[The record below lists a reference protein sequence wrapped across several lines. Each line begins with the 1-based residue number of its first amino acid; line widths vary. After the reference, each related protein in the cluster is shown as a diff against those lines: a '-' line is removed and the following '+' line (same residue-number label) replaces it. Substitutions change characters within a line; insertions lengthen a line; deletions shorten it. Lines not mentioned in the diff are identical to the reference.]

1 MFNNKIRKIDIST
14 REVSTFAGSGS
25 YSKLDGIGMNASF
38 QNPTAI
44 TSNGNHL
51 FVIETG
57 SKTIRRIDILSQE
70 VKTVASS
77 AFGTSDGITSLG

>member
-25 YSKLDGIGMNASF
+25 YSKLDSIGMNASF
-38 QNPTAI
+38 QNTTAI

-57 SKTIRRIDILSQE
+57 SKTIRDSQGNKGWDAADIGM
-70 VKTVASS
+70 VASMM
-77 AFGTSDGITSLG
+77 D